1 MVEDYKKA
9 VKKAYELGE
18 KYEKTYYGC
27 GQCAIAA
34 VCDATG
40 MQNDTL
46 FKVATGFAGGVGI
59 AGDSACGTYLGGSLI
74 ISFLLGRERSDFA
87 DASGIRRK
95 TYELVRRLH
104 DRYIAEYGTVACSD
118 IQQKIMGR
126 SFYLPDADEYT
137 KFEAAGGHTT
147 ACPIVVAKA
156 AQWVVEILGEN
167 NLLELSEANRKL

>member
-1 MVEDYKKA
+1 MSEMYKKMA
-9 VKKAYELGE
+9 EKAYELGE

-27 GQCAIAA
+27 GQCLIAA

-59 AGDSACGTYLGGSLI
+59 ARDSACGGYLGGSLI

-87 DASGIRRK
+87 DACGIRFK

-104 DRYIAEYGTVACSD
+104 DRYIAEYGTVACSG

-126 SFYLPDADEYT
+126 SFYLPDADEHT
-137 KFEAAGGHTT
+137 KFEAARGAYHSL
-147 ACPIVVAKA
+147 P
-156 AQWVVEILGEN
+156 N
-167 NLLELSEANRKL
+167 SDS